1 MDGSVAFFLGA
12 VGALAPEIMRLY
24 SIRTQSERFQWS
36 FFYFGIS
43 AVFACLGGILALALP
58 ATTKWG
64 AIYVGVSTPV
74 LINTIL
80 EKAIPGAAKM
90 KSGQDQ
96 AVSAARPSLRSFVA
110 GL

>member
-1 MDGSVAFFLGA
+1 MRSSFVFLFGA
-12 VGALAPEIMRLY
+12 AGALAPEIVRLY
-24 SIRTQSERFQWS
+24 SLRTKKNRFQWS
-36 FFYFGIS
+36 IFYVVISVLFGS
-43 AVFACLGGILALALP
+43 LGGLLAVALP

-80 EKAIPGAAKM
+80 KKASRGHVEFK
-90 KSGQDQ
+90 GQTD
-96 AVSAARPSLRSFVA
+96 ASRPAHPSLRSFLD